1 MSEPKEETRDE
12 LIDRM
17 EKQLRAA
24 RKRLRELPDGSDE
37 YTEAAAR
44 IAHAER
50 DLRVF
55 VEPPPPDGF
64 RERKVR
70 PKGWLKDA
78 MADGSV
84 FDPDKPAPTP
94 IEAQLGDLLLD
105 VPTARAELRMLSPN
119 E

>member
-1 MSEPKEETRDE
+1 MSEPTEETRDE

-17 EKQLRAA
+17 DKQIKLAK
-24 RKRLRELPDGSDE
+24 KRLKELPEGSAE
-37 YTEAAAR
+37 YVDASAR

-55 VEPPPPDGF
+55 VTPTPPDGF

-70 PKGWLKDA
+70 PKGWLKSA

-94 IEAQLGDLLLD
+94 IEAQLGDLIVA
-105 VPTARAELRMLSPN
+105 VPTARVTVLASSP